1 MKPFLTIV
9 LAAVLSM
16 AVAVPA
22 EAQSLGRLHQN
33 EIALSYGQVSFPQT
47 VYVLGEV
54 FGAVFSLGHFAP
66 KDTKFFGQF
75 GLEYT
80 NWVGNWVGLGA
91 IATAD
96 YMTST
101 VNDGQSADYKMFVVS
116 AVPTVKLSW
125 FNYEHVGMYSKIGAG
140 VSDFIGLDSEQQ
152 NQFVFAF
159 QLSPV
164 CVDFGGSSFRGF
176 VELGYGVQGPCAGIK
191 CIF

>member
-1 MKPFLTIV
+1 MKRLLTLV
-9 LAAVLSM
+9 LAAGLVL
-16 AVAVPA
+16 ALAAPVKA
-22 EAQSLGRLHQN
+22 ESLGRLHQN
-33 EIALSYGQVSFPQT
+33 EIALSYGQLSFPQT

-66 KDTKFFGQF
+66 QDTRFIGQF

-80 NWVGNWVGLGA
+80 HWVGRWVGLGA
-91 IATAD
+91 IATTE

-101 VNDGQSADYKMFVVS
+101 VNNGESSDYSMFVVS

-125 FNYEHVGMYSKIGAG
+125 FNYEHVGMYSKLGVG
-140 VSDFIGLDSEQQ
+140 VSDYIGLDSEHP
-152 NQFVFAF
+152 NQFIFAF

-176 VELGYGVQGPCAGIK
+176 VELGYGVQGPCLGVK
-191 CIF
+191 YIF